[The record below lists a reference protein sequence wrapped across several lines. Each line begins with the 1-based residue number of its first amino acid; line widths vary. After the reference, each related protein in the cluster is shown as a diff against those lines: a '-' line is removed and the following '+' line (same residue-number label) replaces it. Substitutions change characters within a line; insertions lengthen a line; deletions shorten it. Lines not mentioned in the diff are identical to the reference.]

1 MSYYV
6 RLIGHTAFVDNIS
19 RTFAVKVMAMLLHNA
34 SREEPGS
41 RGRTGRRAAFGA
53 RGPRLGG

>member
-19 RTFAVKVMAMLLHNA
+19 RTLGVKATAMLWRHA
-34 SREEPGS
+34 SRAEPDR
-41 RGRTGRRAAFGA
+41 RGRTGRLAANGA
-53 RGPRLGG
+53 HGPRLGG

>member
-6 RLIGHTAFVDNIS
+6 RLIGHTALVDNIS
-19 RTFAVKVMAMLLHNA
+19 RIWAVKTMAMLLHNA
-34 SREEPGS
+34 SGAEPDR
-41 RGRTGRRAAFGA
+41 RGRTGLRAAVGA